1 MSDTK
6 TIKVQGIGTLGLLG
20 VLFVALKL
28 TGHVDWSWFWV
39 TMPFW
44 GGLGILLAFVAAF
57 AVVGGLALAIAAA
70 VDAVRDRRFK
80 RSRSK
85 AVRR

>member
-1 MSDTK
+1 VSDTK

-39 TMPFW
+39 TLPFW
-44 GGLGILLAFVAAF
+44 GGAALVLGIVAAF
-57 AVVGGLALAIAAA
+57 LVVGGLVVAIAAVAEA
-70 VDAVRDRRFK
+70 VSDRRFK
-80 RSRSK
+80 RRHAK
-85 AVRR
+85 VVRR